1 MRAKHVCCAAAMSM
15 LAGCAEP
22 MAPLDL
28 GQIVTKNRQ
37 AISRAT
43 PAAGTGTM
51 EVDLKIEERG
61 TALDAVYRVTRDGR
75 MRIDILRDG
84 KRIYTEAYDGHQG
97 WDWGKEGSKAT
108 IDPHGDALWHGTQ
121 FPGTIFALSDMA
133 ALGHRLD
140 YVGREQIDGV
150 DYYVLRLTLRD
161 GFETYRYVNPETW
174 LIDRG
179 RDLRAFHPA
188 VNDRK
193 TWVETLWS
201 DYRDVGGVLRPF
213 VSANV
218 DLVAASQLAKQ
229 EITAYKVNPDFDPA
243 IFSMPDIK

>member
-1 MRAKHVCCAAAMSM
+1 
-15 LAGCAEP
+15 
-22 MAPLDL
+22 
-28 GQIVTKNRQ
+28 
-37 AISRAT
+37 
-43 PAAGTGTM
+43 M
-51 EVDLKIEERG
+51 EVDFKMQERG
-61 TALDAVYRVTRDGR
+61 ATLDAVYKVSREGR
-75 MRIDILRDG
+75 MRIDILKDG
-84 KRIYTEAYDGHQG
+84 KRIYTEAYDGRQG
-97 WDWGKEGSKAT
+97 WDWAEEGTKAT

-133 ALGHRLD
+133 ALGHRLE

-150 DYYVLRLTLRD
+150 NYYVLKLTLRD

-179 RDLRAFHPA
+179 RDFRAFHPA

-201 DYRDVGGVLRPF
+201 DYPDVGGVLRPF
-213 VSANV
+213 VSTNV
-218 DLVAASQLAKQ
+218 DLTTARQLARQ
-229 EITAYKVNPDFDPA
+229 EISAYKVNPSFDPA

>member
-15 LAGCAEP
+15 LAGCAGP
-22 MAPLDL
+22 VAPVDL
-28 GQIVTKNRQ
+28 GQIVAKNRH
-37 AISRAT
+37 AISRPT
-43 PAAGTGTM
+43 AAAETRTM
-51 EVDLKIEERG
+51 EVDLKMEERG
-61 TALDAVYRVTRDGR
+61 TTLDAVYKVTRDGR
-75 MRIDILRDG
+75 MRIDILKDG
-84 KRIYTEAYDGHQG
+84 KRIYTEAYDGRQG
-97 WDWGKEGSKAT
+97 WDCSEDGSKAT

-150 DYYVLRLTLRD
+150 NYYVLRLTLRD

-179 RDLRAFHPA
+179 RDFRAFHPA
-188 VNDRK
+188 VNDKK

-213 VSANV
+213 VSTNV
-218 DLVAASQLAKQ
+218 DLVAARQLAKQ
-229 EITAYKVNPDFDPA
+229 EITAYRVNPTLDPA
-243 IFSMPDIK
+243 IFSMPGVR

>member
-1 MRAKHVCCAAAMSM
+1 
-15 LAGCAEP
+15 
-22 MAPLDL
+22 
-28 GQIVTKNRQ
+28 
-37 AISRAT
+37 
-43 PAAGTGTM
+43 M

-97 WDWGKEGSKAT
+97 WDWGKEGSKVT

-150 DYYVLRLTLRD
+150 NYYVLRLTLRD

-213 VSANV
+213 VSANA